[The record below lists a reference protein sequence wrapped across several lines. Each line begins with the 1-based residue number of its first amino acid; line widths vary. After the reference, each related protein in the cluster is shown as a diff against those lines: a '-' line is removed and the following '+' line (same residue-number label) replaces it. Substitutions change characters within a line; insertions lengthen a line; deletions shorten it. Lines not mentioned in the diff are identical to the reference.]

1 MKNWPVSKMT
11 SLKKISFLAS
21 FVCSLVSAAEKPNI
35 IYLLADD
42 MGVGD
47 VKAYNADSKIPTPAL
62 DNLAANGMMFTDAH
76 TNSSVCTPTRYG
88 ILTGRYSW
96 RTTKK
101 SGVTQGLSPHLI
113 DSNRETVAS
122 LLKKE
127 GYATACIG
135 KWHLGMDWS
144 LKDGSIADSKS
155 DQSQIDL
162 SKEIQNGPNKNGF
175 DYYFGMAA
183 SANHSPH
190 CFIEDGYTVGKLQV
204 LDDKQRKAVGID
216 GKPGLVAKGFKQSEI
231 LPRFTEKTCEWVRS
245 QVNQKPDQPFFVY
258 MPLNSPHS
266 PIVPSAKFLGKSGL
280 SSHGDFC
287 METDWALG
295 EVVKILKALGI
306 EDNTMIIFTA
316 DNGTSPMAKFEPMQ
330 EQGHFPSYI
339 YRGLKGETYEGGH
352 RVPFIVKWPKGLAPA
367 KTSDQL
373 ICTTDLMATVA
384 EINGIALANNV
395 GEDSISF
402 LPALREQAIP
412 ELANRAI
419 VHHSD
424 AGVFAIRQGKWKLL
438 LDNIGG
444 SRRSNP
450 KDKPVIDDAE
460 IQLFDMVNDPQEST
474 NLSQKNPEIVEGLKK
489 QLADY
494 INKGRSNVGTPVSND
509 SMETK
514 KTWAQL
520 WPLKDYLNEATLA
533 QVGNKPPKKIQQ
545 LAKKDKKSA
554 SDKKVKRIK

>member
-1 MKNWPVSKMT
+1 MKFKFFGLVAT
-11 SLKKISFLAS
+11 IT
-21 FVCSLVSAAEKPNI
+21 CSLLSAADKPNI
-35 IYLLADD
+35 IYILADD

-47 VKAYNADSKIPTPAL
+47 VKVYNKGCKFPTPAL
-62 DNLAANGMMFTDAH
+62 DKLAAEGMMFTDAH

-96 RTTKK
+96 RTSRK
-101 SGVTQGLSPHLI
+101 SGVTQGLSSHLI
-113 DSNRETVAS
+113 DPNRETVAS
-122 LLKKE
+122 LLKKM

-135 KWHLGMDWS
+135 KWHLGMDWT
-144 LKDGSIADSKS
+144 LKDGSLADNKS
-155 DQSQIDL
+155 DQSQVDL
-162 SKEIQNGPNKNGF
+162 NKKIENGPNQNGF

-190 CFIEDGYTVGKLQV
+190 CFIEDGFTVGELEV
-204 LDDKQRKAVGID
+204 LDDKQKKAAGID

-231 LPRFTEKTCEWVRS
+231 LPRFTQKTCEWIKK
-245 QVNQKPDQPFFVY
+245 QATEKPDQPFFVY

-266 PIVPSAKFLGKSGL
+266 PIVPSAGFEGKSGL

-287 METDWALG
+287 METDWSVG
-295 EVVKILKALGI
+295 EVVKTLKDLGI
-306 EDNTMIIFTA
+306 DDNTMIIFTA

-352 RVPFIVKWPKGLAPA
+352 RVPFIVKWPQQVNSGKV
-367 KTSDQL
+367 SDQI
-373 ICTTDLMATVA
+373 ICTTDLMATAA
-384 EINGIALANNV
+384 EINGVKLANNA
-395 GEDSISF
+395 GEDSVSF

-412 ELANRAI
+412 GIDVRAV

-460 IQLFDMVNDPQEST
+460 IQLFDMANDPQEST
-474 NLSQKNPEIVEGLKK
+474 NLSQKNPEIVEKLKK
-489 QLADY
+489 QLAEY
-494 INKGRSNVGTPVSND
+494 VNHGRSNVGSPVSND
-509 SMETK
+509 PMEAK
-514 KTWAQL
+514 KTWPQL
-520 WPLKDYLNEATLA
+520 WSLKAYLNEGTLV
-533 QVGNKPPKKIQQ
+533 QVGSKPPRKASKKFENEG
-545 LAKKDKKSA
+545 KKSGGNKA
-554 SDKKVKRIK
+554 LRQVKRN